1 MFLEQSLSPTSQMFS
16 QQKNCSGPAFSGL
29 LIDKVVRGTTTSSLT
44 ILLFLCLPF
53 DRLNSKLFMLLCFQ
67 RKEKDSAQRERFYP
81 ALKEEVG
88 GGRG

>member
-29 LIDKVVRGTTTSSLT
+29 LIGKVVRGTTTSSLT

-67 RKEKDSAQRERFYP
+67 RERFCP